1 MHFLKIQYL
10 WDEEN
15 SDYTAAFI
23 IKYQDRLVY
32 GTDMGFDEKMYK
44 TTFRILESAD
54 EHFYDIDQF
63 NYHWPLY
70 GLNLS
75 KDVLKKLYGANAE
88 KILNHNWWYGSF
100 QGKYC

>member
-1 MHFLKIQYL
+1 
-10 WDEEN
+10 
-15 SDYTAAFI
+15 
-23 IKYQDRLVY
+23 
-32 GTDMGFDEKMYK
+32 MGFDEKMYK

-88 KILNHNWWYGSF
+88 KILNRN
-100 QGKYC
+100 